1 MGYGGVGNTGG
12 GHLRCVLKIDFLK
25 IDVKMYF
32 TIQNGV
38 FTMAIITV
46 KIRQKWL
53 IAPHSKAL
61 YKVYT
66 LHSLHS
72 PFGVSGVL

>member
-1 MGYGGVGNTGG
+1 
-12 GHLRCVLKIDFLK
+12 
-25 IDVKMYF
+25 MYF
-32 TIQNGV
+32 LYKMGF
-38 FTMAIITV
+38 FTMASIKV

-53 IAPHSKAL
+53 IAPHLKAL

-72 PFGVSGVL
+72 PFGVSGDLWGAASKKRREFPDGGSVFKLCTGLSTHV

>member
-1 MGYGGVGNTGG
+1 
-12 GHLRCVLKIDFLK
+12 
-25 IDVKMYF
+25 MYF

-72 PFGVSGVL
+72 PFGVSGELWSAASKKRREFPDGGSRLNEAEYKSNIE

>member
-1 MGYGGVGNTGG
+1 
-12 GHLRCVLKIDFLK
+12 
-25 IDVKMYF
+25 MYF